1 MYRQKHLVLL
11 FLGPALATY
20 LIFIVYPFI
29 SSFHY
34 SLFNWNGIGP
44 LNDYVGLGN
53 YAYVLFS
60 HQFSGFFWRAIA
72 HNLVFFVISMV
83 LTLFVGL
90 GLAIALM
97 AISEKVARWFQ
108 VIYFI
113 PLVIPP
119 VVVAY
124 LWAIYLEPNFGLIAT
139 IGTRLHIAFLQLPF
153 LGSQTLALP
162 VIAVITAWAG
172 MGFPILVFLASLM
185 DIPKEL
191 LDAAKIDG
199 ANSFQTFWSVTLP
212 MIKPTI
218 FTIMTLN
225 FVGSFGV
232 FDLIY
237 IMEGTQAGP
246 NYSTDVLGTLFYR
259 TAFGGFGT
267 TAQNMGLATALAVI
281 GFGLVMLASGLFVY
295 LQRRSVVEF

>member
-1 MYRQKHLVLL
+1 
-11 FLGPALATY
+11 
-20 LIFIVYPFI
+20 
-29 SSFHY
+29 
-34 SLFNWNGIGP
+34 
-44 LNDYVGLGN
+44 
-53 YAYVLFS
+53 
-60 HQFSGFFWRAIA
+60 
-72 HNLVFFVISMV
+72 MV